1 MNSSVRRAGLIVVLL
16 AVAVVA
22 HAQGKKLRYEAEVEQ
37 FADLEGGWLL
47 VPVELYGGGI
57 ASGNAQEAA
66 QRQDRR
72 AFEEAFAQGF
82 SLATVLFYNS
92 ADTADLRLGLN
103 ELAVWDAAGMPPA
116 NWPPDPDK
124 VFLLDL
130 KPADQGVGPDVI
142 VTNSI
147 VQRRQA
153 RAKMFSEAKQA
164 RRFKRAKRLRKRMQH
179 SAAIWDHPKLVRNVR
194 RLNRLEEGRDTTA
207 FEFTTSN
214 FDPNNR
220 DAPGFVLH
228 RYSHKVIIK
237 HEDLRYDFDYHY
249 FVKVHYQTPPE
260 IRYPDAVAFLERKL
274 RARMTYLR
282 EKY

>member
-1 MNSSVRRAGLIVVLL
+1 MIGLL
-16 AVAVVA
+16 ALALA
-22 HAQGKKLRYEAEVEQ
+22 AQAQGKKLRYEAEVEQ

-47 VPVELYGGGI
+47 VPVDLGGGGI
-57 ASGNAQEAA
+57 AASNAQAAA
-66 QRQDRR
+66 QREDRH
-72 AFEEAFAQGF
+72 AFEKAFAQGF
-82 SLATVLFYNS
+82 TLATVLFYNA
-92 ADTADLRLGLN
+92 ADTADLHRGLT
-103 ELAVWDAAGMPPA
+103 ELAVWDASGTPSA
-116 NWPPDPDK
+116 NWPPDPDR
-124 VFLLDL
+124 VFLLEL
-130 KPADQGVGPDVI
+130 KPAGEVAGPDVI

-147 VQRRQA
+147 VQRREA
-153 RAKMFSEAKQA
+153 RAEMFSEAKRA
-164 RRFKRAKRLRKRMQH
+164 RRMKRAKRLRKRMQH
-179 SAAIWDHPKLVRNVR
+179 GAAIWDHPKLVRNVR

-214 FDPNNR
+214 FDPNNQ

-228 RYSHKVIIK
+228 RYTPKVVIR

-274 RARMTYLR
+274 KGRMTYLR